1 MKWLIAAVLAAG
13 AVFGTPVGVPSAA
26 ADGCSDIEVVFARGM
41 GDPVGPGPV
50 GAAFTDSLRSKVNGR
65 SVGVYGV
72 NYPADVNFLR
82 VSDGVADATNHI
94 QWLAANC
101 PATRVVL
108 GGFSE
113 GAAVVDILAGANLP
127 GLNAIPALG
136 AIPYVSDVLPALG
149 SAAPLPADL
158 NDRVAAVAVFGN
170 PLGKISGAL
179 NAASPVFGARTIDLC
194 YPGDP
199 ICSEGKD
206 LSLHHQYVPALT
218 DQAATFVAGL
228 V

>member
-1 MKWLIAAVLAAG
+1 MLAAG

-94 QWLAANC
+94 RWLAANC

-127 GLNAIPALG
+127 GLNSIPALG